1 MCLFFLVPRPYTI
14 ASVILCIHA
23 RTHARP
29 FTYTHASHAPTSP
42 PSSRRPR
49 PNLIRAPTLAI
60 VRRTTLTA
68 CLSRPPR
75 LTHTA
80 RALHTWPSVHDRTH
94 ARTLRTLVS
103 APSDAI
109 SRCMQERV
117 EARLVGR
124 LELVS
129 LLQTL
134 RGETEHG
141 RSLVYVACFVYRTCD
156 FYSIPYWY
164 KVAQAFATSKK
175 YKKRGSACAALL
187 SLLHLARADHI
198 VDL

>member
-49 PNLIRAPTLAI
+49 QNLIRAPTLAI

-80 RALHTWPSVHDRTH
+80 RALHTWSSAHDRTH
-94 ARTLRTLVS
+94 ARTLRTLKS
-103 APSDAI
+103 ATSDAI

-134 RGETEHG
+134 RGETERG
-141 RSLVYVACFVYRTCD
+141 RSLVFVACCCIGLVIFIRFLTGTKLRRHSPPPKNIKTRERVCST
-156 FYSIPYWY
+156 
-164 KVAQAFATSKK
+164 A
-175 YKKRGSACAALL
+175 
-187 SLLHLARADHI
+187 
-198 VDL
+198 